1 MFANPFS
8 PAVSALFSKKFPRII
23 CGMAAIL
30 FASAHAFAATPPCTL
45 DPTQPSVTICT
56 PAPNATVTSPVHVVA
71 GTNSSPAATLI
82 QIYLDGHKV
91 YESKTSQL
99 DTTVTMTAGSHRLTV
114 QAFNGSYFKS
124 TINVVASAGTAVSVG
139 VSPSTAT
146 ISTGAQQQF
155 TATVQ
160 NTSNTSV
167 TWAVDGETGGDA
179 GIGTIS
185 SSGLYTAPGTAG
197 NHVVKATSV
206 ADTTASG
213 TANVTVQSSTGSCTA
228 SSTQPSVTICTPAP
242 NASVTSPVHV
252 VATSNSSPVVSTMQI
267 YLDGKA
273 VYTVKAPKL
282 DTSISA
288 TAGAHRLTVQASNGT
303 IFKSTEN
310 ITVTV
315 GPPPPPPPPSNF
327 ENLTYKNDLGRIG
340 LNNMEYV
347 LTPGTVNST
356 TFGKKYS
363 YTLDGSVYNQPL
375 FKRGVSINGHTY
387 NVIYIATEHGSVYAF
402 DADGSTTAPLWKTS
416 FIDPANNITTVA
428 SCSGCGR
435 TSLGPEVGVTGT
447 PVIDPVSQT
456 LYVSMMTSE
465 SGITV
470 HRLHALDITTG
481 IERVGSPV
489 QIQASVPGTGTG
501 NDGNGQ
507 VPFDSTTSNQRPGL
521 LLLNGVVYVTFAAY
535 SDIEPYHGWVF
546 AYDAQTLNQLA
557 VLNVSPNTSAGG
569 IWMGGCGPSAD
580 TTGNLYV
587 MTGNGHY
594 NGTKEWGQTILKLAL
609 SSGAI
614 KIVDWFTPFDWQSI
628 NSSDLDMGSGC
639 PALLPD
645 QSGTHPHLLIAGAK
659 NGKIYVI
666 NRDNMGHNQTGSDS
680 QVLQSLNLNPS
691 GVTSGTRPRMYSS
704 LAYWNGYVYFA
715 PANTVLRAYSLSD
728 ATLTLS
734 SQAASNTGSRGGIPI
749 VSSNGNSNGVVW
761 MITRDEA
768 SGTLTL
774 HAYDGMDVSKQLYTT
789 AQNATRD
796 AVGAGGPFAT
806 PMIVDGKVFVPA
818 KLKLVVY
825 GSL

>member
-1 MFANPFS
+1 M
-8 PAVSALFSKKFPRII
+8 
-23 CGMAAIL
+23 AIL
-30 FASAHAFAATPPCTL
+30 LFATAHAFAAAPPCTL
-45 DPTQPSVTICT
+45 DATQPSVTICT

-71 GTNSSPAATLI
+71 ASNSAPTATLI

-91 YESKTSQL
+91 YESKASQL
-99 DTTVTMTAGSHRLTV
+99 DTNVAMTAGSHRLTV

-124 TINVVASAGTAVSVG
+124 TINVVASAGFAVSVG

-146 ISTGAQQQF
+146 ISTGTQQQF

-160 NTSNTSV
+160 NTSNTGV

-179 GIGTIS
+179 SIGTIS
-185 SSGLYTAPGTAG
+185 TSGLYTAPSTAG

-213 TANVTVQSSTGSCTA
+213 SASVTVQSNTGSCNPSGT
-228 SSTQPSVTICTPAP
+228 SPSVTICAPAP
-242 NASVTSPVHV
+242 NATVTSPVHV
-252 VATSNSSPVVSTMQI
+252 VAASNSSPAASTLQI

-273 VYTVKAPKL
+273 VYTVKATKL
-282 DTSISA
+282 DTSVPA
-288 TAGAHRLTVQASNGT
+288 AAGTHRLTVQASNGT
-303 IFKSTEN
+303 IFKTTEN
-310 ITVTV
+310 VTV
-315 GPPPPPPPPSNF
+315 AAGPPPPPPPPSNF

-347 LTPGTVNST
+347 LTPGSVNSN

-375 FKRGVSINGHTY
+375 FKRGVTIKGSTY

-416 FIDPANNITTVA
+416 FIDPTNNITTVA

-447 PVIDPVSQT
+447 PVIDPVAQT

-465 SGITV
+465 NGIVV

-481 IERVGSPV
+481 GERAGSPV

-501 NDGNGQ
+501 TDGNGQ

-580 TTGNLYV
+580 SAGNLYV

-609 SSGAI
+609 SSGAF
-614 KIVDWFTPFDWQSI
+614 KIVDWFTPYDWQNI
-628 NSSDLDMGSGC
+628 NSTDLDIGSGC

-645 QSGTHPHLLIAGAK
+645 QAGTFPHLLIAGAK

-666 NRDNMGHNQTGSDS
+666 NRDSMGHSQAGSDS
-680 QVLQSLNLNPS
+680 QILQSLNLNPS

-704 LAYWNGYVYFA
+704 LAYWNGFVYIA

-728 ATLTLS
+728 ANLTLA
-734 SQAASNTGSRGGIPI
+734 SQATSSTGSRGGVPI
-749 VSSNGNSNGVVW
+749 VSSNGNSNGIVW
-761 MITRDEA
+761 MITRDEN

-774 HAYDGMDVSKQLYTT
+774 HAYDAMDVSKQIYNTS
-789 AQNATRD
+789 QNATRD
-796 AVGAGGPFAT
+796 AIGAGGPFAT
-806 PMIVDGKVFVPA
+806 PMVVDGKVFVPA
-818 KLKLVVY
+818 KTKLVVY